1 MRGPGERAG
10 EVVRDS
16 SVSGFLRVREL
27 TRRRWPR
34 LPLETTRLTES
45 QGLAHLRLGPCWIWG
60 LRPWWPGGSGPQW
73 MGALFPAL
81 GKTKSRSG
89 TKTKAKET
97 WKHLTALIHH
107 GPSFFLCSHYIC
119 L

>member
-1 MRGPGERAG
+1 MGSQGPESRIGEG
-10 EVVRDS
+10 G
-16 SVSGFLRVREL
+16 SGFHWE
-27 TRRRWPR
+27 TKR
-34 LPLETTRLTES
+34 LMES
-45 QGLAHLRLGPCWIWG
+45 QGLAHSAMGHCRVLG
-60 LRPWWPGGSGPQW
+60 LRPRGLEGQTLSGW
-73 MGALFPAL
+73 GALFPAL

-89 TKTKAKET
+89 SKTKAKET